1 MFAGKKLVLG
11 IALAGSGAAP
21 GAGACTS
28 PLQSEQAEDSVS
40 SELSRCGR
48 RPRLTAGC
56 RVSCQCS
63 GGGTGPYGETT
74 EHYVCTPRP
83 EGGQDCR
90 LQVPRGDCSWIVT
103 CEEDEEDD
111 EERFTPPRRSLGGGR
126 ATGTSE
132 P

>member
-1 MFAGKKLVLG
+1 MIAGRKLVLG
-11 IALAGSGAAP
+11 IALAGSGAAL
-21 GAGACTS
+21 GACTS

-40 SELSRCGR
+40 SEPSRCGR

-56 RVSCQCS
+56 RVTCQCS

-74 EHYVCTPRP
+74 EDYVCTPRP

-103 CEEDEEDD
+103 CEEEEDD
-111 EERFTPPRRSLGGGR
+111 EDRFTPPRRSLGGGR
-126 ATGTSE
+126 AMGTPE